1 MRVLLT
7 AQMDTDKG
15 NQAIKDK
22 KLPEIMKAA
31 LGSLQPEAAYF
42 GAKEGCRTAFI
53 VFDLKDVSDIPK
65 VAEPFFM
72 ELGAKIEFIPV
83 MNFDDVQSG
92 LGKVG

>member
-7 AQMDTDKG
+7 AEMDTVKG

-22 KLPEIMKAA
+22 RLPEIMKAA

-42 GAKEGCRTAFI
+42 GAKDGRRTAFI

-72 ELGAKIEFIPV
+72 ELDAKIEFIPV

-92 LGKVG
+92 LGKVS